1 MRKLL
6 FICIISILW
15 LSACRNESRF
25 VAMDQEIK
33 SWVDSGYYAGAGIK
47 IIHEDKPVF
56 EEFYGGFR
64 DTTTLHVASAG
75 KWVAASVIAALVDKG
90 IILWDDKVSKY
101 IPEITDGK
109 KDATLRQLFSHTA
122 GYPDYQ
128 PEGSR
133 RDDYQT
139 LAEAVLRIAPL
150 PADTLAGTKF
160 KYGGLAMQV
169 AGRMAEIASGK
180 DWETLFQENIA
191 QPLNMKH
198 SYFVPVSLEPGFNPM
213 LGGGFKTCLAD
224 YMNFLEMMAHNGTFE
239 GKQVL
244 SLRAVEEIESDQIKN
259 AKVTQPE
266 YVLKSKGNTHTAVY
280 GLGVWRE
287 EVDGSGKATLI
298 SSPGWAGS
306 YPFIDRKNNT
316 YGFIIAK
323 ISEKGLKQKFS
334 GFLNSAKI
342 SFEVRKAL

>member
-1 MRKLL
+1 MKTFIFIVSVLL
-6 FICIISILW
+6 VT
-15 LSACRNESRF
+15 ACKNESRF
-25 VAMDQEIK
+25 APIDKEIQ
-33 SWVDSGYYAGAGIK
+33 SWVDSGYYAGAAVKVIK
-47 IIHEDKPVF
+47 NDKPVF
-56 EEFYGGFR
+56 EEFYGGFS
-64 DTTTLHVASAG
+64 DTTALHVASAG

-90 IILWDDKVSKY
+90 TISWDDKVSKY
-101 IPEITDGK
+101 IPEIIDGK
-109 KDATLRQLFSHTA
+109 KEATLRQLLSHTA

-128 PEGSR
+128 PDGSR

-139 LAEAVLRIAPL
+139 LAEAVSHITSL

-224 YMNFLEMMAHNGTFE
+224 YMNFLNMMAHNGTFD

-244 SLRAVEEIESDQIKN
+244 TPRAVEEIESDQVKE

-266 YVLKSKGNTHTAVY
+266 YVLKSKGNTHNAIY

-287 EVDGSGKATLI
+287 EVDKNGTATLV

-323 ISEKGLKQKFS
+323 ISEKGLKEKFS
-334 GFLNSAKI
+334 AFLNSAKL
-342 SFEVRKAL
+342 SFEVRKALE